1 MRTARLAI
9 GDAFQG
15 ERCWAKPHVLLCLLA
30 IAGITVAASNV
41 THNFLE
47 EIKPQTGPRY
57 WGVAELS
64 SATQQVLVLSGQVL
78 IRIQEL
84 SASFHAL
91 ATKKWDNMLNNYSA
105 FMIASVFTFF
115 IHEAAYFLAY
125 VPWLVLDLI
134 PQMRKYKLQPMK
146 VNTGS
151 VHWSCFKSI
160 VYNHVCVQF
169 PMMIVFHAVAT
180 TGVFT
185 METPLPSFKSLLW
198 QVPVFYV
205 IEDFYF
211 YWIHRFLHWKRI
223 YKYVHKVH
231 HEYKAPFGLAAEY
244 AHPIETIFLGIGSVL
259 GPFIFARHLLTLWI
273 WLVFRIFET
282 VEDHS
287 GYDIPWNPTN
297 FIPFWGGAIHHD
309 YHHKTFEGPY
319 SSVFTF
325 WDWVF
330 GTDKSF
336 RLNQQKLNE
345 GESIQF
351 YPMCIRANDPDYYTD
366 YSKKSR

>member
-1 MRTARLAI
+1 MAT
-9 GDAFQG
+9 GDVFRG
-15 ERCWAKPHVLLCLLA
+15 ERTWSKPYALLCLLA
-30 IAGITVAASNV
+30 FVGMTVAASNV
-41 THNFLE
+41 TQSILE
-47 EIKPQTGPRY
+47 ELKPQIVLRY
-57 WGVAELS
+57 WGIAELS
-64 SATQQVLVLSGQVL
+64 SATHHMSVLSGQMLLRV
-78 IRIQEL
+78 QGFC
-84 SASFHAL
+84 SSFHIF
-91 ATKKWDNMLNNYSA
+91 ATQKWEEMLTNHSP
-105 FMIASVFTFF
+105 FMIASVFTFV
-115 IHEAAYFLAY
+115 IHEVAYFLAY
-125 VPWLVLDLI
+125 LPWLVLDLI
-134 PQMRKYKLQPMK
+134 PQMRKFKLQPTK
-146 VNTGS
+146 INTS
-151 VHWSCFKSI
+151 STHWSCFKAI

-169 PMMIVFHAVAT
+169 PMMIVFHAIAT

-185 METPLPSFKSLLW
+185 METPLPSFRSLLW
-198 QVPVFYV
+198 QVPVFYI

-244 AHPIETIFLGIGSVL
+244 AHPVETMFLGIGSVL
-259 GPFIFARHLLTLWI
+259 GPFLFARHLLTLWI

-297 FIPFWGGAIHHD
+297 LIPFWGGAVHHD
-309 YHHKTFEGPY
+309 FHHKTFEGPY

-336 RLNQQKLNE
+336 RLNQQKLNR
-345 GESIQF
+345 GEPIQF
-351 YPMCIRANDPDYYTD
+351 YPVCIRASDPDYSLEL
-366 YSKKSR
+366 SKKFR